1 LRANHRQLWQRGVRT
16 ASLWTVAENPT
27 GSVALYESLGY
38 TVVVRQPRFRKAIR
52 M

>member
-1 LRANHRQLWQRGVRT
+1 LLRTNHAQLWENGVRT

-38 TVVVRQPRFRKAIR
+38 RVVERQPRYRKAF
-52 M
+52 